1 LEVDWSFA
9 FRKKGSDPFFAIFRV
24 DSFERC
30 AVAIYVKNNND
41 FEQTEPIVREC
52 PHCGAQAPLVP
63 IATPGFA
70 ELSAA
75 RPQHAG
81 VAFRCAVC
89 NEPRFARAAVR
100 SFGEDR
106 IVLSANLV
114 EVERSKEH
122 FQYNYLPERVQRL
135 LREAFGCYTADLF
148 LAFAILCRRTVTLSQ
163 ATGAASQNPA
173 FENLF
178 GDAVTLGQI
187 DTATRAT
194 LHEVLFGSDAEP
206 EIDAD
211 QAAVLIEI
219 IKDMFQQRFV
229 RTAKLR
235 RAIKMRRY
243 FASEAEQKVTPLDTM
258 TSKAHSAKH

>member
-1 LEVDWSFA
+1 M
-9 FRKKGSDPFFAIFRV
+9 
-24 DSFERC
+24 
-30 AVAIYVKNNND
+30 AIYVKNNND

-81 VAFRCAVC
+81 VAFRCAAC
-89 NEPRFARAAVR
+89 NEPRFARTAVR

-114 EVERSKEH
+114 EVERTREH
-122 FQYNYLPERVQRL
+122 FQYSYLPEKLRRV

-148 LAFAILCRRTVTLSQ
+148 LAFAILSRRAIVQARLSA
-163 ATGAASQNPA
+163 ATAPGGTFEQLFDDAARQG
-173 FENLF
+173 EL
-178 GDAVTLGQI
+178 D
-187 DTATRAT
+187 DTTRAT
-194 LHEVLFGSDAEP
+194 LHDVLFGRGPEP
-206 EIDAD
+206 ALDAD

-219 IKDMFQQRFV
+219 VKDMFQQRFV
-229 RTAKLR
+229 RTAKLK

-243 FASEAEQKVTPLDTM
+243 FAAEAAQNTSPIVPLATNEDTVE
-258 TSKAHSAKH
+258 H